1 MDKMKKKQMLA
12 TLVMLSL
19 LQGSVYAEDKNIE
32 QGNIHYI
39 KGYTKEYDN
48 VDIKL
53 TTTGY
58 IDKTNY
64 DKENF
69 RPNEGSATSN
79 PYEAGTGILLS
90 GKSSLNILKNLT
102 LNITPDKENFG
113 GSKIEMNRRGIY
125 LTDGSQMSVGGDTS
139 IVVDNYI
146 HTSDIEWLI
155 QSKDTSHDYG
165 LDSQQGISLT
175 DKNTDLDLLGN
186 LDITMLNGNRS
197 IGILVQENANLNVNG
212 NADIKVKDAAY
223 YNYGIS
229 NQYSDHIYALSYPDE
244 SGKFNFKKDVTIV
257 TEGGNNSIGIS
268 LKDTKYKNDVITIDG
283 HLDITASGANEYKDR
298 TDNQIFPNAV
308 SNYGTYMYYIG
319 SSTFNTANIKTYST
333 GEDVESIGTYNY
345 CYSNT
350 TFKGD
355 VVYDTQADEKAVEI
369 SALARAGSTLD
380 YQKGFKANGSVVLN
394 AVGDKMGDASK
405 ITVNSSKDNNAVVQF
420 DGNIVVGKTEAAMIF
435 GEQIDTFV
443 DADGVENVI
452 TANLLNEQ
460 SYFTGVNEFGNEG
473 SKINLMF
480 DNGADWNMTDSTSVT
495 DLVLSND
502 AALNINYN
510 KEIDDNYRSLTAY
523 NMSGNGGIINMDI
536 NAETNTNNS
545 DRVYVEGTHSGT
557 HYITLNNIGSNID
570 GAEGTVL
577 VSVNNEQ
584 GNFKAN
590 NSEGTLYW
598 NRYELGFKESTTD
611 GYNID
616 WYLKEA
622 EQIDEPT
629 TSVDTILGENAL
641 GYHTWRAE
649 TDKLMKRMGDL
660 RHNGEDEKGAWFRV
674 RGAEISRDGEAS
686 FENKYTVYELGY
698 DEITKKTDR
707 VTRYQGAALSYIDG
721 SSSFARGS
729 GENSGKSIAF
739 YTTEMRNKGH
749 YLDLVFRIADMDSDY
764 TVYDTNSN
772 KITGET
778 ENVGVSL
785 SAEYGRK
792 KVMDDNGWYIEPQ
805 GQLTVG
811 YFGGDNYRAKYAND
825 YIDVHQSGIPS
836 VLGRIG
842 FNIGRDIDENT
853 NIYLKAN
860 LLHEFCGDYDIDMVD
875 SAGNRRTESDTFNDT
890 WFEYGIG
897 AAIKTGKNNHL
908 YFDFEKTAGGDF
920 EKDWAWNVGMRWTF

>member
-1 MDKMKKKQMLA
+1 
-12 TLVMLSL
+12 MLSL
-19 LQGSVYAEDKNIE
+19 LQGSVYAEDI
-32 QGNIHYI
+32 
-39 KGYTKEYDN
+39 
-48 VDIKL
+48 
-53 TTTGY
+53 TTS
-58 IDKTNY
+58 N
-64 DKENF
+64 
-69 RPNEGSATSN
+69 PNEGIYDKIFITDIVNESKSVSGLEYSGKDIVINDGGSINLQGISNVYGIAVKDNTDKAGYLTVNGKLVVNITNTVLDKFTIGIWSN
-79 PYEAGTGILLS
+79 PIYDFAPGVDNPEYKGGTITLDDTDLNLTANGKGYGLVAGSTFGNNSAKGGHIVS
-90 GKSSLNILKNLT
+90 NGYLNISLIDTQKTNEQQDHFIGVLAFDEGVVEINGDA
-102 LNITPDKENFG
+102 NINVSGLEDGEANHEIAGLYSSHAGQIISESNSNNIEINVT
-113 GSKIEMNRRGIY
+113 GSKI
-125 LTDGSQMSVGGDTS
+125 
-139 IVVDNYI
+139 
-146 HTSDIEWLI
+146 
-155 QSKDTSHDYG
+155 
-165 LDSQQGISLT
+165 
-175 DKNTDLDLLGN
+175 
-186 LDITMLNGNRS
+186 
-197 IGILVQENANLNVNG
+197 
-212 NADIKVKDAAY
+212 
-223 YNYGIS
+223 YGIS
-229 NQYSDHIYALSYPDE
+229 T
-244 SGKFNFKKDVTIV
+244 G
-257 TEGGNNSIGIS
+257 
-268 LKDTKYKNDVITIDG
+268 
-283 HLDITASGANEYKDR
+283 
-298 TDNQIFPNAV
+298 
-308 SNYGTYMYYIG
+308 YY
-319 SSTFNTANIKTYST
+319 
-333 GEDVESIGTYNY
+333 D
-345 CYSNT
+345 
-350 TFKGD
+350 
-355 VVYDTQADEKAVEI
+355 Q
-369 SALARAGSTLD
+369 L
-380 YQKGFKANGSVVLN
+380 
-394 AVGDKMGDASK
+394 VGDFCQ
-405 ITVNSSKDNNAVVQF
+405 KDETQ
-420 DGNIVVGKTEAAMIF
+420 DSILGK
-435 GEQIDTFV
+435 
-443 DADGVENVI
+443 
-452 TANLLNEQ
+452 
-460 SYFTGVNEFGNEG
+460 
-473 SKINLMF
+473 SKINLKGHTVINLNSSNTGYGVQSSMKGLVTLNDVTVNF
-480 DNGADWNMTDSTSVT
+480 NNNNNKNNYGLMTKTGGVINANSVKIGTEGKVKDPTKIVAVNLYGKTDLFGESKPYGNNAGKININQENNGIVQINGKIRALDNGIANIKLSNENSYLYGNTQLNQIYSTSGEINLDINSGGKWINLETAT
-495 DLVLSND
+495 DNASRLTTLNLSDNGLVDLTD
-502 AALNINYN
+502 KKYN
-510 KEIDDNYRSLTAY
+510 AEDFQSVYVDETFN
-523 NMSGNGGIINMDI
+523 GNGGIINMDI
-536 NAETNTNNS
+536 NAEKNTDNS
-545 DRVYVEGTHSGT
+545 DRVYVGGTHSGT

-577 VSVNNEQ
+577 VSVKNEQ

-598 NRYELGFKESTTD
+598 NRYELGSKESTTN
-611 GYNID
+611 GYNTD

-825 YIDVHQSGIPS
+825 YINVHQSGIPS

-920 EKDWAWNVGMRWTF
+920 EKDWAWNAGMRWTF